1 MPLRITAASSSSNRV
16 NKSGRRA
23 SASPFS
29 TAKRRKPLSK
39 SSRNNSTQAEDED
52 ESFGTRLADE
62 GLVASLADD
71 LNFSDVAQLLVYIAN
86 HQFTPMPESGA
97 GMNSTR
103 IAEVLNFRARLPPI
117 VSVAHVHAMSK
128 SPTTTEREIATL
140 INAGVIRRLVL
151 PGRGE
156 RGPAVG
162 EGLVLVSEWEKLVQA
177 DSTLPQEVKDRY
189 ISFLRDPSLRPT
201 FTPAE
206 ITSLSTSGLVTRSAT
221 ASTNAEVFLR
231 PGPTTLGSLKN
242 VATAGSVHASGSFG
256 AVAGSSTA
264 HISGGSGASSRLST
278 SKAASSTP
286 YGFSLPNTGPYLKML
301 MEARAHL
308 VSLLGKTNKYREAPR
323 DMLKERWDGGIAGTD
338 EAAKAQRARGEW
350 KGVLPGRTKKWKQFH
365 GLEFQWVLEECLGA
379 GMVECFKTGSVGVG
393 VRAV

>member
-1 MPLRITAASSSSNRV
+1 MSLRITAASSSSNRV
-16 NKSGRRA
+16 NKSGRRT

-52 ESFGTRLADE
+52 GSFGTRLGDE
-62 GLVASLADD
+62 GIIASLADN
-71 LNFSDVAQLLVYIAN
+71 LEFSDVAQLLVYIAN
-86 HQFTPMPESGA
+86 HQFNPIPESGA

-117 VSVAHVHAMSK
+117 ISVAHVHAMSR
-128 SPTTTEREIATL
+128 SPTSTEREIATL

-162 EGLVLVSEWEKLVQA
+162 EGLVLVSEWAKLVQA
-177 DSTLPQEVKDRY
+177 DTSLAQEVKDKY
-189 ISFLRDPSLRPT
+189 ISLLRSPSTRPN

-206 ITSLSTSGLVTRSAT
+206 ISSLTTSGLITRSAT

-231 PGPTTLGSLKN
+231 PGAKTLGSLQS
-242 VATAGSVHASGSFG
+242 VATAGSAHASGSSG
-256 AVAGSSTA
+256 AVADSSKA
-264 HISGGSGASSRLST
+264 HISGGSGASSRLSI
-278 SKAASSTP
+278 SNAISSIP
-286 YGFSLPNTGPYLKML
+286 YGFSLPNTGPYLRML

-350 KGVLPGRTKKWKQFH
+350 KGVLPGRTKKWKQFY

-379 GMVECFKTGSVGVG
+379 GMVECFRTGSVGVG